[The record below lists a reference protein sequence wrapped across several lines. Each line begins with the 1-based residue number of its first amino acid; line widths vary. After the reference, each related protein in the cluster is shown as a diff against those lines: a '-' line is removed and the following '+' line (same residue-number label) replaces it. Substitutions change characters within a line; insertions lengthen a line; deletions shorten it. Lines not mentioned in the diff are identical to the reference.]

1 MNEINNT
8 EEVTSTSED
17 QQPKELPTTKPSRLA
32 FLKTKKGMIVCAGIV
47 FLLLIMGFV
56 IMKITSSDKKPVSNS
71 NKSQNQSANATNL
84 GDPNSTD
91 PLTKGLALSNGQ
103 CSGKGPVKLTHSPMD
118 TKDVETIQPMGAMI
132 GGHVTPIDH
141 EYYYQKN
148 QLAPKDTYPVY
159 ATADGAI
166 TEVSDINDGT
176 KQAWAIIIAH
186 TCTFFTWYN
195 LMTSITPEI
204 RNQLPAGWGPGS
216 NGGVKIPVK
225 SGQIIGYVG
234 GQSLDVGIWNTE
246 KFLKG
251 LLNPIAYNNSEP
263 WKIVTVPALDY
274 YTSAVK
280 ADVLQRYVRTVE
292 PRDGKIDY
300 DIKGKA
306 AGTWFL
312 VGTNGYA
319 GTTNNDGKGAAYAS
333 HLSLAYDSVDPKA
346 LTFSIGDYQG
356 QPTQFS
362 VKGSVDWTKI
372 NKTSGITKVELAQRQ
387 WVTGTGEQW
396 RGQYATGIKLL
407 AGPSQ
412 ATVLIQ
418 MTADDMMKIEVFPG
432 KTPAQVPDFTP
443 AAKTYDRG
451 QNSQMIKSTTA
462 T

>member
-1 MNEINNT
+1 
-8 EEVTSTSED
+8 
-17 QQPKELPTTKPSRLA
+17 
-32 FLKTKKGMIVCAGIV
+32 
-47 FLLLIMGFV
+47 
-56 IMKITSSDKKPVSNS
+56 
-71 NKSQNQSANATNL
+71 
-84 GDPNSTD
+84 
-91 PLTKGLALSNGQ
+91 
-103 CSGKGPVKLTHSPMD
+103 MD
-118 TKDVETIQPMGAMI
+118 IKDVETIQPMGAMI

-148 QLAPKDTYPVY
+148 QSAPKDTYPVY
-159 ATADGAI
+159 ATADGTI
-166 TEVSDINDGT
+166 TEVSDVNDGT
-176 KQAWAIIIAH
+176 KEAWAIKIAH

-195 LMTSITPEI
+195 LMTSITPKI
-204 RNQLPAGWGPGS
+204 RNQLPTGWGPGS

-234 GQSLDVGIWNTE
+234 GQSLDVGIWDTE
-246 KFLKG
+246 KPLKG

-306 AGTWFL
+306 VGTWFL
-312 VGTNGYA
+312 VGSNGYA
-319 GTTNNDGKGAAYAS
+319 GMTNNDGKGAAYAT
-333 HLSLAYDSVDPKA
+333 HLSLAYDSVDPEA

-372 NKTSGITKVELAQRQ
+372 TKTSGVSKVELAQRQ
-387 WVTGTGEQW
+387 WVTGAGQQW
-396 RGQYATGIKLL
+396 HGQYATGIKLL

-418 MTADDMMKIEVFPG
+418 MTADDVIKIEVFPG

-451 QNSQMIKSTTA
+451 QNSQMIKSNTA